1 MTTPHTPWRLRD
13 NPPAAERR
21 AIERRIRLLPLMQRD
36 QPGVLDWPTLA
47 RRLADELSAMA
58 DRMADDPRATD
69 ADRERLARA
78 RAVVRDYGTAARVEP
93 ECVL

>member
-1 MTTPHTPWRLRD
+1 MKRTPTPRRLRE
-13 NPPAAERR
+13 NPPPAERR
-21 AIERRIRLLPLMQRD
+21 EISRRIRLAPLCRRD
-36 QPGVLDWPTLA
+36 APGVLDWPTLA

>member
-1 MTTPHTPWRLRD
+1 MKPPPTPHRLRE

-21 AIERRIRLLPLMQRD
+21 AIQRHIRLLPLMRRD
-36 QPGVLDWPTLA
+36 RPGVLDWPTLA

-78 RAVVRDYGTAARVEP
+78 RAVVRDYGTAARVER